1 MTPQT
6 QSGLISK
13 VLASA
18 VTLWLKSQV
27 ESAEQLTVEINAG
40 DRNILSGEIPEV
52 QITAQNVIYQG
63 IHLTSLTLTARDIA
77 TNLPQVLRGK
87 PLKLKEAI
95 PIAAQACLSDQDLN
109 ASLDAPLLEPVIR
122 AFLADLLRSAEI
134 ETDPAALHNFQSH
147 LAPEQLTLSAQIP
160 TRSGET
166 QEVALRTQIH
176 LTAPNQLTLNQVQW
190 LTHAR
195 AKRGLPLTDLEGY
208 SFDLGPDTEISYL
221 AIASD
226 QLKVEGNFKAY
237 P

>member
-18 VTLWLKSQV
+18 VSLWLKSQV
-27 ESAEQLTVEINAG
+27 ESVEALTVEVNAG
-40 DRNILSGEIPEV
+40 DRNILSGQIPELRL
-52 QITAQNVIYQG
+52 QAQNIIYQG
-63 IHLTSLTLTARDIA
+63 IHLTDITITARDIA

-87 PLKLKEAI
+87 PLKLKETI
-95 PIAAQACLSDQDLN
+95 PITAQASLSAQDLN
-109 ASLDAPLLEPVIR
+109 ASLGAPLLEPVIR

-134 ETDPAALHNFQSH
+134 DTDPAQLHTFAAALAQD
-147 LAPEQLTLSAQIP
+147 QLTLSAQLP
-160 TRSGET
+160 TPSGQD

-176 LTAPNQLTLNQVQW
+176 LSQPNCLSLSQVQW
-190 LTHAR
+190 LPHAR

-208 SFDLGPDTEISYL
+208 SFDLGPDTDISSLSL
-221 AIASD
+221 AAEAL
-226 QLKVEGNFKAY
+226 QVEGCFKVY

>member
-1 MTPQT
+1 MTPQS

-18 VTLWLKSQV
+18 VTFWLKSQV
-27 ESAEQLTVEINAG
+27 ESVEQLTVDVNAG
-40 DRNILSGEIPEV
+40 DRNLLSGRIPELRLQAH
-52 QITAQNVIYQG
+52 QIVYQG
-63 IHLTSLTLTARDIA
+63 IHLTDITITARDIA

-95 PIAAQACLSDQDLN
+95 PITAQASLSAQDLN
-109 ASLDAPLLEPVIR
+109 ASLSAPLLEPVIR
-122 AFLADLLRSAEI
+122 GFLADLLRSAEI
-134 ETDPAALHNFQSH
+134 ETDPATLHSFQSH
-147 LAPEQLTLSAQIP
+147 LAPDQLTLSAQIP
-160 TRSGET
+160 TSGGPD

-176 LTAPNQLTLNQVQW
+176 LISPNQLVLNQVQW

-208 SFDLGPDTEISYL
+208 GFDLGPDTEIVDL
-221 AIASD
+221 AIESE
-226 QLKVEGNFKAY
+226 QLKVEGNFKVY

>member
-1 MTPQT
+1 MTPQS

-18 VTLWLKSQV
+18 VSLWLKSQV
-27 ESAEQLTVEINAG
+27 ESVEQLTVEVNAG
-40 DRNILSGEIPEV
+40 DRNILSGQIPELRL
-52 QITAQNVIYQG
+52 QAQNIIYQG
-63 IHLTSLTLTARDIA
+63 IHLTDITITARDIA

-95 PIAAQACLSDQDLN
+95 PITAQASLSAQDLN
-109 ASLDAPLLEPVIR
+109 ASLSAPLLEPVIR

-134 ETDPAALHNFQSH
+134 DTDPAQLHTFQSA
-147 LAPEQLTLSAQIP
+147 LAQDQLTLSAQIP
-160 TRSGET
+160 TSSGQD

-176 LTAPNQLTLNQVQW
+176 LSQPNRLSLSQVQW

-208 SFDLGPDTEISYL
+208 SFDLGPDTDISSLSL
-221 AIASD
+221 APEAL
-226 QLKVEGNFKAY
+226 QVEGRFKVY

>member
-1 MTPQT
+1 MTPQS

-27 ESAEQLTVEINAG
+27 ESVEELTVEVNAG
-40 DRNILSGEIPEV
+40 DRNILSGQIPELRL
-52 QITAQNVIYQG
+52 QAQNIIYQG
-63 IHLTSLTLTARDIA
+63 IHLTNITITALDIA

-95 PIAAQACLSDQDLN
+95 PIKAQACLSDLDLN
-109 ASLDAPLLEPVIR
+109 ASLSAPLLEPVIR

-134 ETDPAALHNFQSH
+134 ETDPVALHNFQSH
-147 LAPEQLTLSAQIP
+147 LAPDQLTLSAQIP
-160 TRSGET
+160 TSSGQS

-176 LTAPNQLTLNQVQW
+176 LSEPNRLVLNQVQW

-208 SFDLGPDTEISYL
+208 SFDLGPDTEITDL
-221 AIASD
+221 TIESD
-226 QLKVEGNFKAY
+226 QLKVEGNFKVY